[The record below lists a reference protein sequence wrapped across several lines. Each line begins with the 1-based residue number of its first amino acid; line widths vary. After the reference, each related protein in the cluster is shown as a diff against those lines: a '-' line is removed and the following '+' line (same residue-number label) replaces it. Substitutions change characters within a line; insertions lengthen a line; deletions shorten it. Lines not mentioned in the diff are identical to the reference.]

1 MPSLIIRDRVFPSI
15 VRLLGS
21 RQLFPV
27 GRPVREANHV
37 RQVCHA
43 DPWNSILFPE
53 FRGKEGN
60 REKNSAG
67 KQNLHGLK
75 LAFEKWDPTAQYQWI
90 DPWKKLR
97 LFEYFWI
104 LSSRSQ
110 VFGYEYISKLS
121 KLSFS
126 MKRELKIY
134 LDLEELTIQRNNDRP
149 VTRAT
154 FYTRRQFR

>member
-121 KLSFS
+121 IS
-126 MKRELKIY
+126 MKHDEVENLLGSRRN
-134 LDLEELTIQRNNDRP
+134 LTIQRNNDRP

>member
-67 KQNLHGLK
+67 KQNLHGTWNSHSKNEIRLRNIIGSILEK
-75 LAFEKWDPTAQYQWI
+75 NYDYSNTFEFCHLDRKCSDMNIFRNSRNFRFRWNES
-90 DPWKKLR
+90 WK
-97 LFEYFWI
+97 FTW
-104 LSSRSQ
+104 
-110 VFGYEYISKLS
+110 ISKNWRS
-121 KLSFS
+121 N
-126 MKRELKIY
+126 E
-134 LDLEELTIQRNNDRP
+134 TTTGP
-149 VTRAT
+149 
-154 FYTRRQFR
+154 